1 MAVVSY
7 KTAEKKDM
15 QSDCSVK
22 QQIEQQE
29 DVKQLKRLRE
39 LHDVVSRYAAQ
50 RIAARC
56 TDD

>member
-1 MAVVSY
+1 
-7 KTAEKKDM
+7 M

-39 LHDVVSRYAAQ
+39 LHVAGSRYAAQ
-50 RIAARC
+50 RIAARMP
-56 TDD
+56 